1 MLAGFSLCKSLRRG
15 LLANP
20 LFLPLI
26 CVVTT
31 LAGSLYGAIAV
42 VVVMIV
48 AALCRCY
55 RIAVCCL
62 LCAAVAFLHQK
73 QHLEQ
78 LEAYVED
85 ADYINYTERCGTV
98 ERSLENGC
106 VFRDDECGVS
116 VVLRGVNTQWRAGDQ
131 LKVKYELMPANPAP
145 VKGMFNSADWLC
157 GQGIAATAYC
167 VDVEYL
173 GHPFSIAAIR
183 GFSDDAR
190 DYLARRLI
198 PFDHA
203 DDARAQVLCAMVLGD
218 KSHSEPE
225 TVEVFKRG
233 GCLHIFAVS
242 GLHVGIIAG
251 IFYFVLGR
259 VSIRP
264 RFKTLLIILLTG
276 TYVLMTGM
284 AVPAL
289 RAFLMLS
296 CILLGRSLK
305 RPISMLNIWSA
316 VALGI
321 LLFAPWQLYN
331 VGFLLSFSVYAAI
344 VMGVGFCMKSGAWLQ
359 PDAFLPRR
367 IYNKRERLL
376 VKADFW
382 LRGLIIMSLSAWL
395 ASVPITAACFHTCNI
410 YGVLTN
416 IVITPLLLPTMSAGL
431 ISMVTAHIPY
441 LGAMMHACALY
452 CSGILLSIVGFFAS
466 LPGAYTAVAVPP
478 SADAVMA
485 CDVGYGN
492 AVCLLGNPGM
502 MINCG
507 NEKAAMFFTQP
518 ALFHTGFTPSVLL
531 LTQRRASL
539 SGGVEHIRATVPGIQ
554 VLWADELGCDIKEYT
569 TDAGRYV
576 IVPPSDDLSRSP
588 VENQTPIVYWQ
599 GKERSVLFVGNAS
612 LHTFER
618 LPSELLQADVVICG
632 YNPALTITPKQIAER
647 IPAETLLLLPDA
659 AIFTSEDLPN
669 KESILIQRVNED
681 APLILL

>member
-1 MLAGFSLCKSLRRG
+1 MQAGFNMCNSLRRG

-26 CVVTT
+26 CVVAV
-31 LAGSLYGAIAV
+31 LAGGLYGTIAV
-42 VVVMIV
+42 VAVIV
-48 AALCRCY
+48 AAACRCY
-55 RIAVCCL
+55 RIAICCL
-62 LCAAVAFLHQK
+62 LCATVAMLHQL
-73 QHLEQ
+73 QHRDKLAE
-78 LEAYVED
+78 YVAD
-85 ADYINYTERCGTV
+85 ADYINYTERSGTV
-98 ERSLENGC
+98 ERSLANGC
-106 VFRDDECGVS
+106 VFRDDVRGVRL
-116 VVLRGVNTQWRAGDQ
+116 VLRGDNTHWRAGDR
-131 LKVKYELMPANPAP
+131 LKVRFELMPATAAP
-145 VKGMFNSADWLC
+145 IKGMFSSEDWLR

-167 VDVEYL
+167 VDVQYL
-173 GHPFSIAAIR
+173 GHPFSMAAIR
-183 GFSDDAR
+183 GFADDAR
-190 DYLARRLI
+190 AYLARKLI
-198 PFDHA
+198 PFDHT
-203 DDARAQVLCAMVLGD
+203 DDAAAQVLCAMVLGD

-251 IFYFVLGR
+251 IFYFILSR

-264 RFKTLLIILLTG
+264 RLKTLLIISLTG
-276 TYVLMTGM
+276 IYVLMTGL

-289 RAFLMLS
+289 RAFLMLT

-344 VMGVGFCMKSGAWLQ
+344 VLGVGYCMKSGAWLQ

-376 VKADFW
+376 VKTDFW

-395 ASVPITAACFHTCNI
+395 ASVPITAVCFHTCNI

-416 IVITPLLLPTMSAGL
+416 IVITPLLLPTMGAGL
-431 ISMVTAHIPY
+431 LCMVTAQIPY
-441 LGAMMHACALY
+441 LGTMMHSLALY
-452 CSGILLSIVGFFAS
+452 CSGILLSIVSFFAS
-466 LPGAYTAVAVPP
+466 LPGAYTATSVPP
-478 SADAVMA
+478 SADTVMA

-507 NEKAAMFFTQP
+507 NEKAAVFFTQP
-518 ALFHTGFTPSVLL
+518 ALFHSGMTPSMLL

-539 SGGVEHIRATVPGIQ
+539 SGGVQHICSAVPGIQ
-554 VLWADELGCDIKEYT
+554 VMWADELGSGIKEYT
-569 TDAGRYV
+569 TEAGRYV
-576 IVPPSDDLSRSP
+576 IVPPSDELSRSP

-599 GKERSVLFVGNAS
+599 GNGRSALFVGNAS

-618 LPSELLQADVVICG
+618 LPAELLQVDMVICG
-632 YNPALTITPKQIAER
+632 YNSALPITPRLIVER
-647 IPAETLLLLPDA
+647 IPDASLILLPDA
-659 AIFTSEDLPN
+659 AIFTSADLPD
-669 KESILIQRVNED
+669 KESILIHRVNED
-681 APLILL
+681 APLIVL